1 MGSSDVPE
9 VVVRRLPLY
18 LRALTTL
25 AEANHLITSSQELA
39 EKLGI
44 SSAQIRKDL
53 SYFGEFGKQG
63 MGYEVPYLR
72 DQLRRIL
79 QVDRNWHMV
88 LVGAGDLGHA
98 IVNYAGFK
106 RWDYRIVA
114 IFDSDPGKVGLVL
127 GGLPVRDA
135 AELET
140 AVQALNVQIGII
152 AVPAPY
158 AQGVAERLIRGG
170 VRALLNYAPVSLNV
184 PPGVR
189 VHPIDPVVG
198 LQAMSY
204 YLSPTSGEAGSTAP
218 VV

>member
-9 VVVRRLPLY
+9 IVVRRLPLY
-18 LRALTTL
+18 LRALTAM
-25 AEANHLITSSQELA
+25 AENNHLITSSQELA
-39 EKLGI
+39 NRLGI

-79 QVDRNWHMV
+79 QVDRHWDMV

-114 IFDSDPGKVGLVL
+114 IFDNDSAKIGQVL

-135 AELET
+135 AGLEV
-140 AVQALNVQIGII
+140 AIGSLKVQIGII
-152 AVPAPY
+152 AVPAQH
-158 AQGVAERLIRGG
+158 AQEVGERMVRGG
-170 VRALLNYAPVSLNV
+170 IRAILNYAPIILNL
-184 PPGVR
+184 PDEVR
-189 VHPIDPVVG
+189 VHAIDPVIG
-198 LQAMSY
+198 LQGMSY
-204 YLSPTSGEAGSTAP
+204 YLVPMG
-218 VV
+218 

>member
-9 VVVRRLPLY
+9 IVVRRLPLY
-18 LRALTTL
+18 LRALTSM
-25 AEANHLITSSQELA
+25 AENNHLITSSQELA
-39 EKLGI
+39 GRLGI

-79 QVDRNWHMV
+79 QVDRHWDMV

-98 IVNYAGFK
+98 VANFAGFK

-114 IFDSDPGKVGLVL
+114 VFDNDPAKIGQML

-135 AELET
+135 SELER
-140 AVQALNVQIGII
+140 AVRALKVQVGII
-152 AVPAPY
+152 AVPAEH
-158 AQGVAERLIRGG
+158 AQEVAERMVRGG
-170 VRALLNYAPVSLNV
+170 IRAVLNYAPIILNL
-184 PPGVR
+184 PDEVR
-189 VHPIDPVVG
+189 VHAIDPVVG
-198 LQAMSY
+198 LQGMSY
-204 YLSPTSGEAGSTAP
+204 YLVPMG
-218 VV
+218 

>member
-9 VVVRRLPLY
+9 IVVRRLPLY
-18 LRALTTL
+18 LRALTSM
-25 AEANHLITSSQELA
+25 AENNHLITSSQELA
-39 EKLGI
+39 GRLGI

-79 QVDRNWHMV
+79 QVDRHWDMV

-98 IVNYAGFK
+98 IANFAGFK

-114 IFDSDPGKVGLVL
+114 VFDNDPAKIGQML

-135 AELET
+135 AKLEQ
-140 AVQALNVQIGII
+140 AVRALKVQVGII
-152 AVPAPY
+152 AVPAEH
-158 AQGVAERLIRGG
+158 AQEVAELMVRGG
-170 VRALLNYAPVSLNV
+170 IRAVLNYAPIILNL
-184 PPGVR
+184 PDEVR
-189 VHPIDPVVG
+189 VHAIDPVVG
-198 LQAMSY
+198 LQGMSY
-204 YLSPTSGEAGSTAP
+204 YLVPMG
-218 VV
+218 